1 MGAALLHWW
10 PGSRF
15 LLRNA
20 ESVGRLQYNC
30 SFTRE
35 RGCCCQ
41 IQTMKIALAQINTT
55 VGDFEGN
62 VGKILHYANLAV
74 ERKADLV
81 VFPEMAVCGYPP
93 RDLVERPDFIE
104 RSETELSRLTH
115 LLPDIPALIGYVR
128 SSGVQTGKAVSN
140 AAALVFRGKVLLD
153 YVKILLPFYDV
164 FDESRYFEPGSTLGV
179 YDLEGVRIGVTICE
193 DIWNDKNFWRK
204 RLYPRDPVEEI
215 SQAGANIL
223 LNIASSPYSTE
234 KIQLRYDML
243 RTIAAEHRIPVAYVN
258 HVGGNDQLILDGSS
272 LAFGAGGA
280 LLARAKSF
288 EEDLVV
294 FDTTGTQSDIH
305 DAPASEIDAVYRA
318 LLLGTRDYMRK
329 CGFKEAI
336 VGLSGGIDSS
346 VVVTLAAD
354 ALGPEN
360 VHAIAMPG
368 PFSSPGS
375 VTDAEELAKRL
386 GVGFCV
392 IPITSIYDGYLK
404 TLEPSFGG
412 RAADVAEENI
422 QARIRGNILMAL
434 SNKLGAMVLS
444 TGNKSE
450 LAVGYCT
457 LYGDM
462 AGGLSVIADLPK
474 TMVYSLA
481 RYLNRDNE
489 RIPRSCLEKPPSA
502 ELKPDQTDQD
512 TLPPYETLDVILKSI
527 IEERLCAKDIA
538 SKYKVGLSLVEDIM
552 RRVTRAEYK
561 RQQAAPALK
570 VTAKAFGIGRRYP
583 IAQKFIG

>member
-1 MGAALLHWW
+1 
-10 PGSRF
+10 
-15 LLRNA
+15 
-20 ESVGRLQYNC
+20 
-30 SFTRE
+30 
-35 RGCCCQ
+35 
-41 IQTMKIALAQINTT
+41 MKIALAQINTT

-62 VGKILHYANLAV
+62 VAKILQYAKMAV

-93 RDLVERPDFIE
+93 RDLVEKQDFIE
-104 RSETELSRLTH
+104 RSEAELSRLSH

-128 SSGVQTGKAVSN
+128 ASRVQTGKAVSN
-140 AAALVFRGKVLLD
+140 AAALVYRGKVLVD

-164 FDESRYFEPGSTLGV
+164 FDESRYFEPGNAVGV
-179 YDLEGVRIGVTICE
+179 FDLEGVRIGITICE

-215 SQAGANIL
+215 TRAGAKLL

-243 RTIAAEHRIPVAYVN
+243 RTIAAEHKIPVAYVN
-258 HVGGNDQLILDGSS
+258 HVGGNDQLVLDGSS
-272 LAFGAGGA
+272 LAFNAAGT
-280 LLARAKSF
+280 LIARAKSF

-294 FDTTGTQSDIH
+294 FDTSGTLADIH
-305 DAPASEIDAVYRA
+305 DAPASEIEAVHKA
-318 LLLGTRDYMRK
+318 LLLGMRDYMRK

-336 VGLSGGIDSS
+336 VGLSGGIDSA
-346 VVVTLAAD
+346 VVATLAAD

-375 VTDAEELAKRL
+375 VKDAEDLAKRL
-386 GVGFCV
+386 GVEFRV
-392 IPITSIYDGYLK
+392 IPISSIFDGYLH
-404 TLEPSFGG
+404 TLEAAFEG
-412 RAADVAEENI
+412 RAADVTEENI

-474 TMVYSLA
+474 TMVYALA
-481 RYLNRDNE
+481 RYLNREKE
-489 RIPRSCLEKPPSA
+489 RIPGSCIEKPPSA
-502 ELKPDQTDQD
+502 ELKANQKDQD
-512 TLPPYETLDVILKSI
+512 TLPPYDTLDLILKGI
-527 IEERLCAKDIA
+527 IEDRLSPRDIA
-538 SKYKVGLSLVEDIM
+538 AKYKVDLALVDDVV

-570 VTAKAFGIGRRYP
+570 VTAKAFGMGRRYP
-583 IAQKFIG
+583 IAQRFIG

>member
-1 MGAALLHWW
+1 
-10 PGSRF
+10 
-15 LLRNA
+15 
-20 ESVGRLQYNC
+20 
-30 SFTRE
+30 
-35 RGCCCQ
+35 
-41 IQTMKIALAQINTT
+41 MKIALAQINTT

-62 VGKILHYANLAV
+62 VAKILQYAKMAV
-74 ERKADLV
+74 EGKADLV

-93 RDLVERPDFIE
+93 RDLVEKQDFIE
-104 RSETELSRLTH
+104 RSEAELSRLSH

-128 SSGVQTGKAVSN
+128 ASRVQTGKAVSN
-140 AAALVFRGKVLLD
+140 AAALVYRGKVLVD

-164 FDESRYFEPGSTLGV
+164 FDESRYFEPGNTVGV
-179 YDLEGVRIGVTICE
+179 FDLEGVRIGITICE

-215 SQAGANIL
+215 TRAGAKLL

-234 KIQLRYDML
+234 KIQLRYDIL
-243 RTIAAEHRIPVAYVN
+243 RTIAAEHKIPVAYVN
-258 HVGGNDQLILDGSS
+258 HVGGNDQLVLDGSS
-272 LAFGAGGA
+272 LAFNAAGT
-280 LLARAKSF
+280 LIARAKSF

-294 FDTTGTQSDIH
+294 FDTSGTLADIH
-305 DAPASEIDAVYRA
+305 DAPASEIEAVHKA
-318 LLLGTRDYMRK
+318 LLLGMRDYMRK

-336 VGLSGGIDSS
+336 VGLSGGIDSA
-346 VVVTLAAD
+346 VVATLAAD

-368 PFSSPGS
+368 PYSSPGS
-375 VTDAEELAKRL
+375 VKDAEDLAKRL
-386 GVGFCV
+386 GVKFRV
-392 IPITSIYDGYLK
+392 IPISSIFDGYLH
-404 TLEPSFGG
+404 TLEAAFEG
-412 RAADVAEENI
+412 RAADVTEENI

-481 RYLNRDNE
+481 RYLNREKE
-489 RIPRSCLEKPPSA
+489 RIPRSCIEKPPSA
-502 ELKPDQTDQD
+502 ELRANQKDQD
-512 TLPPYETLDVILKSI
+512 TLPPYDVLDLILKGI
-527 IEERLCAKDIA
+527 IEDRLSPRDIA
-538 SKYKVGLSLVEDIM
+538 AKYKVDLALVDDVV

-570 VTAKAFGIGRRYP
+570 VTAKAFGMGRRYP
-583 IAQKFIG
+583 IAQRFIG

>member
-1 MGAALLHWW
+1 
-10 PGSRF
+10 
-15 LLRNA
+15 
-20 ESVGRLQYNC
+20 
-30 SFTRE
+30 
-35 RGCCCQ
+35 
-41 IQTMKIALAQINTT
+41 MKIALAQINTT

-62 VGKILHYANLAV
+62 VAKILQYARMAV

-93 RDLVERPDFIE
+93 RDLVEKQDFID
-104 RSETELSRLTH
+104 RSEAELSRLSH

-128 SSGVQTGKAVSN
+128 ASRVQTGKAVSN
-140 AAALVFRGKVLLD
+140 AAALVYRGKVLVD

-164 FDESRYFEPGSTLGV
+164 FDESRYFEPGNTVGV
-179 YDLEGVRIGVTICE
+179 FDLEGVRIGITICE

-215 SQAGANIL
+215 TRAGAKLL

-234 KIQLRYDML
+234 KIQLRHDML
-243 RTIAAEHRIPVAYVN
+243 RTIAAKHKIPVAYVN
-258 HVGGNDQLILDGSS
+258 HVGGNDQLVLDGSS
-272 LAFGAGGA
+272 LAFNAAGT
-280 LLARAKSF
+280 LIARAKSF

-294 FDTTGTQSDIH
+294 FDASGTLADIH
-305 DAPASEIDAVYRA
+305 DAPASEIESVYKA
-318 LLLGTRDYMRK
+318 LLLGMRDYMRK

-336 VGLSGGIDSS
+336 VGLSGGIDSA

-368 PFSSPGS
+368 PYSSTGS
-375 VTDAEELAKRL
+375 VRDAEDLAKRL
-386 GVGFCV
+386 GVEFRV
-392 IPITSIYDGYLK
+392 IPISSIFDGYLH
-404 TLEPSFGG
+404 TLKASFEG
-412 RAADVAEENI
+412 RAADVTEENI

-474 TMVYSLA
+474 TMVYALA
-481 RYLNRDNE
+481 RYLNREQE
-489 RIPRSCLEKPPSA
+489 RIPRSCIEKPPSA
-502 ELKPDQTDQD
+502 ELKPNQKDQD
-512 TLPPYETLDVILKSI
+512 TLPPYDTLDLILKGI
-527 IEERLCAKDIA
+527 IEDRLSPRDIA
-538 SKYKVGLSLVEDIM
+538 AKYKIDLALVDDVV

-570 VTAKAFGIGRRYP
+570 VTAKAFGMGRRYP
-583 IAQKFIG
+583 IAQRFIG

>member
-1 MGAALLHWW
+1 
-10 PGSRF
+10 
-15 LLRNA
+15 
-20 ESVGRLQYNC
+20 
-30 SFTRE
+30 
-35 RGCCCQ
+35 
-41 IQTMKIALAQINTT
+41 MKIALAQINTT
-55 VGDFEGN
+55 VGDFESN
-62 VGKILHYANLAV
+62 VAKILQYARMAV
-74 ERKADLV
+74 DRKANLV

-93 RDLVERPDFIE
+93 RDLVERRDFIE
-104 RSETELSRLTH
+104 CSEVELSRLAH

-128 SSGVQTGKAVSN
+128 ASGVQAGKAVSN
-140 AAALVFRGKVLLD
+140 AAALVYRGKVLLD

-164 FDESRYFEPGSTLGV
+164 FDESRYFEPGNSVGI
-179 YDLEGVRIGVTICE
+179 YDLAGVRIGVTICE

-204 RLYPRDPVEEI
+204 RLYTRDPVEEI
-215 SQAGANIL
+215 TQAGAKVL

-234 KIQLRYDML
+234 KLQLRHDML

-272 LAFGAGGA
+272 LAFGAGGT
-280 LLARAKSF
+280 LIARAKSF

-294 FDTTGTQSDIH
+294 FDTSGIQGEVH
-305 DAPASEIDAVYRA
+305 DAPASEIDAVYKA

-329 CGFKEAI
+329 CGFKQAI
-336 VGLSGGIDSS
+336 IGLSGGIDSS
-346 VVVTLAAD
+346 VVATLAAD

-368 PFSSPGS
+368 PYSSPGS
-375 VTDAEELAKRL
+375 VSDAEELAKRL
-386 GVGFCV
+386 GVDFRI
-392 IPITSIYDGYLK
+392 IPISSIYDSYLK
-404 TLEPSFGG
+404 TLESSFQGFEV
-412 RAADVAEENI
+412 DVTEENI
-422 QARIRGNILMAL
+422 QARVRGNILMAL

-462 AGGLSVIADLPK
+462 AGGLSVIADVPK

-481 RYLNRDNE
+481 RHLNREKE
-489 RIPRSCLEKPPSA
+489 RIPKSCLEKPPSA
-502 ELKPDQTDQD
+502 ELKAGQTDQD
-512 TLPPYETLDVILKSI
+512 TLPPYDILDVILKSI

-538 SKYKVGLSLVEDIM
+538 AKYKVNLPLVEDVM

-570 VTAKAFGIGRRYP
+570 VTAKAFGMGRRYP